1 MFLIILLVVVSGRIM
16 WNIYN
21 GLRPFTPEFIE
32 LVQIWIFGVGILSLV
47 LFAIGVNYLI
57 ISRIKK
63 ITNATK
69 EVIKGNYTVN
79 IDDKSQ
85 DEIGVL
91 TKNFNTMTAELSAN
105 EYLSKDFVK
114 NVSHEFKTPISSIKG
129 FADLIAGGGLTAEE
143 INDYAKTISDEAE
156 RLYKISGYML
166 RLSKL
171 DSSNL
176 IKKEDNFSVAEQ
188 IRKIILLLQSAWEG
202 KGLVV
207 DADMEEIFILGNEE
221 LTFHIWHN
229 LIDNAIKFSPTGGV
243 IKIRLYNEGGGEKIA
258 GEKKIEL
265 HNESGAEKTE
275 LYNNAGKAA
284 LYNEGGAQKN
294 GLYNNAGGIRFEITN
309 AGAGIDGADKEHI
322 FRQFYTGEK
331 SRNSKSTGL
340 GLSITKKIVE
350 KLGGEIGFDSVKGE
364 GATFFVR
371 LK

>member
-16 WNIYN
+16 LRISD
-21 GLRPFTPEFIE
+21 GLRPVTPEFIE

-47 LFAIGVNYLI
+47 LFAVGVNYLI

-69 EVIKGNYTVN
+69 EVIKGNYTVS
-79 IDDKSQ
+79 IADKSQ

-91 TKNFNTMTAELSAN
+91 TKNFNAMTAELSAN

-114 NVSHEFKTPISSIKG
+114 NVSHEFKTPVSSIKG
-129 FADLIAGGGLTAEE
+129 FADLIARGGLTAEE

-156 RLYKISGYML
+156 RLYKISGHML

-188 IRKIILLLQSAWEG
+188 IRKVILLLQSAWED
-202 KGLVV
+202 KGLAV

-229 LIDNAIKFSPTGGV
+229 LIDNAIKFSPRGGV
-243 IKIRLYNEGGGEKIA
+243 IKIRLYNEGGAKKIADGAEKFA
-258 GEKKIEL
+258 GEKKIAL
-265 HNESGAEKTE
+265 H
-275 LYNNAGKAA
+275 
-284 LYNEGGAQKN
+284 NEGGAALHNEGGAGKN
-294 GLYNNAGGIRFEITN
+294 GLYNNGGGIRFEITN
-309 AGAGIDGADKEHI
+309 AGAGIDGEDKEHI

-331 SRNSKSTGL
+331 SRSSKSTGL

-350 KLGGEIGFDSVKGE
+350 KLGGEIGFESVKDE
-364 GATFFVR
+364 GATFFVL